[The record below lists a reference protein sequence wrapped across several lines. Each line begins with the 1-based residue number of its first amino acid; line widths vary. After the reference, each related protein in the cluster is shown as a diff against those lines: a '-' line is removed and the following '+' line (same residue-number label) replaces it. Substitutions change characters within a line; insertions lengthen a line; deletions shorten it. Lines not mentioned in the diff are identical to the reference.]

1 MLSSR
6 HAAALI
12 LTVAVL
18 LFTLL
23 GFVLI
28 PLAGIQDDE
37 ALFTVPLFAGGYP
50 PFSLNIF
57 GHHPPLMV
65 FAYTG
70 ALKTYFYW
78 PVFKLFAPSPYS
90 LRVPVLLVGVLTI
103 LGLYYFARKIAGP
116 RSALF
121 AALLLASDPTFLL
134 SNTFDWG
141 PVALQH
147 LLLVAGLCLIVT
159 GNLLTA
165 CFVFGLALWE
175 KSVFVWSI
183 AGLIA
188 GGLVAYGP
196 AIRGALFRERRL
208 DKRRLAYAALAFVIG
223 ASPLIVY
230 NIKSGNQTVR
240 STAHFSLQHLPL
252 KAEELGLALNGDG
265 LFRFLAAEA
274 WESNPKDVDSLHG
287 NIAEGIHDLLGDHRS
302 SWFAYAA
309 ALALLAAPLCWR
321 TPFRRP
327 ALFALVFS
335 AATFACMAV
344 TRDAGEA
351 IHHTVLLW
359 PMPQLF
365 VGVVLA
371 AIPLTGKPL
380 TVTLGRWLPGMLASL
395 LVLSNLLVI
404 NQYIFQLDQYGAD
417 GGFTDA
423 IYPLSAQLP
432 IAAGDKIY
440 AMDWGVTETLTFLH
454 RGKLSLL
461 PAADPLVTAAPDA
474 EEQKTIAKLL
484 SDPHGLFV
492 GHVPEREVFTGV
504 RERLDA
510 AALAAGYRKQM
521 LQVVSDSTGRPV
533 FEIFRFQK

>member
-6 HAAALI
+6 HAASVI

-70 ALKTYFYW
+70 ALKTYFFW
-78 PVFKLFAPSPYS
+78 PIFKLFAPSPYS
-90 LRVPVLLVGVLTI
+90 LRIPVLLAGSITI

-116 RSALF
+116 RAALF

-147 LLLVAGLCLIVT
+147 LLLVAGLCLIVS

-196 AIRGALFRERRL
+196 AIRGALFREGRL

-223 ASPLIVY
+223 ASPLIAY
-230 NIKSGNQTVR
+230 NIKSGNQTVH
-240 STAHFSLQHLPL
+240 TAAHFSLQHLPL

-274 WESNPKDVDSLHG
+274 WESNPKDVDSLPA
-287 NIAEGIHDLLGDHRS
+287 NIAESIHDLSGDHRS

-309 ALALLAAPLCWR
+309 ALALLAAPLWWR
-321 TPFRRP
+321 TPFQKP
-327 ALFALVFS
+327 ALFAMVFS

-365 VGVVLA
+365 VGVVLTA
-371 AIPLTGKPL
+371 MPLTGAPW
-380 TVTLGRWLPGMLASL
+380 RWLPGMLASL

-423 IYPLSAQLP
+423 SYPLSAQLP

-440 AMDWGVTETLTFLH
+440 VMDWGLTETLTFLH

-461 PAADPLVTAAPDA
+461 PAADPFFTAAPDA
-474 EEQKTIAKLL
+474 DERQMIAKLL
-484 SDPHGLFV
+484 SDPHGLFL

-504 RERLDA
+504 HQRLDA

-521 LQVVSDSTGRPV
+521 LQVVSDSNGRPV

>member
-6 HAAALI
+6 HAASVT
-12 LTVAVL
+12 LTIAVL

-70 ALKTYFYW
+70 ALKTYFFW
-78 PVFKLFAPSPYS
+78 PVLKLFTPSPYS
-90 LRVPVLLVGVLTI
+90 LRVPVLLVGSITI

-116 RSALF
+116 RAALF
-121 AALLLASDPTFLL
+121 AAILLASDPTFLL

-159 GNLLTA
+159 GNLFAA

-175 KSVFVWSI
+175 KSVFVWSM
-183 AGLIA
+183 AGLAA
-188 GGLVAYGP
+188 GGMAAYLLE
-196 AIRGALFRERRL
+196 IRQALRPNGVP
-208 DKRRLAYAALAFVIG
+208 DKRKLAYAALAFVIG
-223 ASPLIVY
+223 ASPLVVY
-230 NIKSGNQTVR
+230 NIKSGNQTVHT
-240 STAHFSLQHLPL
+240 TAHFSLEHLPL
-252 KAEELGLALNGDG
+252 KAQELGLALNGDG

-274 WESNPKDVDSLHG
+274 WETNPKDVDDSLPA
-287 NIAEGIHDLLGDHRS
+287 NIAENIHDLSGDHRS
-302 SWFAYAA
+302 SWFAYAV
-309 ALALLAAPLCWR
+309 ALALLAAPLWWR
-321 TPFRRP
+321 TPFRKP
-327 ALFALVFS
+327 ALFAMVFS

-371 AIPLTGKPL
+371 AVPW
-380 TVTLGRWLPGMLASL
+380 RWLSGILASL

-404 NQYIFQLDQYGAD
+404 NQYVFQLEQYGAD

-432 IAAGDKIY
+432 IAADDKIY
-440 AMDWGVTETLTFLH
+440 AMDWGLTETLTFLH
-454 RGKLSLL
+454 RGKLPLL
-461 PAADPLVTAAPDA
+461 PAADPFFTSTPDA
-474 EEQKTIAKLL
+474 EEQKMIAKLL
-484 SDPHGLFV
+484 SDPHGLFL

-504 RERLDA
+504 RERLQA

-521 LQVVSDSTGRPV
+521 LQVIPDSTGRPV